1 MKKIMFSLA
10 MVAACAW
17 AQEASK
23 KESDAAAATVAQQ
36 PAREVK
42 AEKAP
47 WPVCFAFNST
57 KNIDV
62 IGLRFNCAYGAC
74 EGLTGFDLGLIGRC
88 RYMEGFQLNLLRNEA
103 EDVMTGFQIGFYNTA
118 GRADLLGIQI
128 GLWNEAQSIQGIQA
142 GIINVANSV
151 SGIQAG
157 LINRSESLYG
167 VQIGAVNVIRSAELS
182 FLPFVNIGFE
192 YFGTPAF

>member
-17 AQEASK
+17 AQEAPK